1 MSPQGILIYLCMYLF
16 ILATSECILS
26 NVKLYLIAITKENV
40 STKP

>member
-1 MSPQGILIYLCMYLF
+1 MSPQGILIYLFIYLF
-16 ILATSECILS
+16 ILAISECILS